1 MKVSVAE
8 TFLMFGNLL
17 IRNRFML
24 KAISVFCTA
33 KIRHTS
39 SDVKVE
45 DD

>member
-8 TFLMFGNLL
+8 TFLMFGNL
-17 IRNRFML
+17 NRFML